1 MKLSRVLRHLLLPQW
16 WGLRAFPKPALGAI
30 ERAIAAS
37 EASHR
42 GELRFVVEAGL
53 PLSALWRGQSP
64 RARALELFS
73 TLRVW
78 DTGQNSGVLIY
89 LQLIDRRVE
98 IVADRGIDARV
109 GPEFWSAVCR
119 RMEQAFREE
128 RFEAGSLA
136 ALAEITGALSEHFPP
151 SGDNPNE
158 LPDTPLVL

>member
-1 MKLSRVLRHLLLPQW
+1 MSLSRVLRHLLLPHW
-16 WGLRAFPKPALGAI
+16 SVLRAFPKPVLGAI
-30 ERAIAAS
+30 EAAIAAS
-37 EASHR
+37 EASHQS
-42 GELRFVVEAGL
+42 ELRFVVEAGL

-78 DTGQNSGVLIY
+78 DTAQNSGVLIY

-109 GPEFWSAVCR
+109 GPEFWPTVCH

-128 RFEAGSLA
+128 RFEAGSLT
-136 ALAEITGALSEHFPP
+136 ALAEITAALSENFPP
-151 SGDNPNE
+151 SGGNPNE
-158 LPDTPLVL
+158 LPNPPLVL